1 MKTRWDKTYW
11 VGWGG
16 NGPHMSNITTEEG
29 DRVMPELFLY
39 KKDALKYFTRVVKV
53 KLVPA
58 GGADK

>member
-16 NGPHMSNITTEEG
+16 NGPHIGNVCTDEG
-29 DRVMPELFLY
+29 DIKLPELFVR

-53 KLVPA
+53 KLVKA
-58 GGADK
+58 